1 MVEPERLL
9 VGLGQALRALRT
21 EQRLSQETLS
31 LETGVH
37 RNYIGGVER
46 GERQPSVTVLVKLCQ
61 ALGVPASEMLRRA
74 EQLAER
80 R

>member
-61 ALGVPASEMLRRA
+61 ALGVPASDVLRRA